1 MGQGSSVLASGDWW
15 RLTVRTTGLYRVTV
29 ADVPGLQGSDVAR
42 IGLYGAGGD
51 MLSLKNSE
59 TSTGDLRPLAIEVHD
74 ADGDGRFGSGDWLLF
89 FGEGTDVWRYSTAD
103 RRWEMCRHAYASEN
117 YYFLTTTAAEPR
129 RVALAPAV
137 EADTVTDTYTAVAMV
152 NNDRVNLFNTG
163 QVWLGEK
170 FSVTTTMRSF
180 TLSLPAVARD
190 IKLRYALANKSAA
203 TGSFNMHTAGYD
215 RTHYISSAG
224 VYTTVLETVSGT
236 AQSLTFSL
244 TYHPGEN
251 TGEGYLD
258 YIEMTGLVPIAL
270 GSGQTIVRNSSH
282 LGSTAAFR
290 YSGGGNALRL
300 WEVTTPGAS
309 WRASMWL
316 SAARRS
322 CRPMPLMLW
331 LIRTCMV
338 LRLPSSSW

>member
-1 MGQGSSVLASGDWW
+1 MCSVKKVIGIVCMALCLATTAMGQGSSVLAGGDWW

-29 ADVPGLQGSDVAR
+29 ADVPGLQGADVAR

-203 TGSFNMHTAGYD
+203 TGASTCTLQA
-215 RTHYISSAG
+215 
-224 VYTTVLETVSGT
+224 TTVHIIS
-236 AQSLTFSL
+236 
-244 TYHPGEN
+244 P
-251 TGEGYLD
+251 
-258 YIEMTGLVPIAL
+258 AL
-270 GSGQTIVRNSSH
+270 ASTPQCWRPSVARRRASH
-282 LGSTAAFR
+282 FR
-290 YSGGGNALRL
+290 LH
-300 WEVTTPGAS
+300 TTP
-309 WRASMWL
+309 
-316 SAARRS
+316 ARIPARDTLTIS
-322 CRPMPLMLW
+322 R
-331 LIRTCMV
+331 
-338 LRLPSSSW
+338 